1 MADCESLKGCIF
13 FNDKMP
19 IDKGVGLLFKKNY
32 CQGDNSKCARYMV
45 AKKLG
50 KEKVPQNLY
59 PNMVEKAKELL
70 LGDQFI
76 DKMAS

>member
-1 MADCESLKGCIF
+1 MSDCELLTGCLF

-19 IDKGVGLLFKKNY
+19 MESGLGALFKKNY

-50 KEKVPQNLY
+50 REKVPTNLY
-59 PNMVEKAKELL
+59 PNMYDEATQLIEK
-70 LGDQFI
+70 
-76 DKMAS
+76 